1 MESIQIIRL
10 NNNYFDQ
17 LKTLHKQC
25 LADVQYSDETYYKF
39 VSNNYF
45 SYGAI
50 NAHNNLLGFIVMM
63 VIYNEG
69 DIISIC
75 VAKQHRKCGIASGLL
90 KHCITHLQLTKVFLE
105 VAITNYSAISFYNKH
120 GFTIVSTRKHYFIDG
135 ADAFIMLKNVSRET
149 FLLQRIPT
157 K

>member
-10 NNNYFDQ
+10 NNNYFYQ
-17 LKTLHKQC
+17 LKKLHQQC
-25 LADVQYSDETYYKF
+25 LADIQYSDKTYYKF
-39 VSNNYF
+39 VSNDYF

-50 NAHNNLLGFIVMM
+50 NARNNLLGFIIMM
-63 VIYNEG
+63 GIHNEG

-75 VAKQHRKCGIASGLL
+75 VAGQHRKCGIASRLL
-90 KHCITHLQLTKVFLE
+90 KYCIKHLQLTKVFLE
-105 VAITNYSAISFYNKH
+105 VAVTNYSAISFYNKH
-120 GFTIVSTRKHYFIDG
+120 GFIIISTRKNYFSNG
-135 ADAFIMLKNVSRET
+135 TDAFVMLKNVSRET